1 MNLKQFHDM
10 GEHVLDMVGGL
21 NHVTMPPLFILH
33 WIVSAAHFKM
43 CIGYLVVMLD
53 PVQSEE

>member
-10 GEHVLDMVGGL
+10 GEHVLDMIGGL
-21 NHVTMPPLFILH
+21 NHVTMPSLSILH
-33 WIVSAAHFKM
+33 WIVSAAHFRL
-43 CIGYLVVMLD
+43 CIVHLVAMLD

>member
-21 NHVTMPPLFILH
+21 KHVTMPSLSILH
-33 WIVSAAHFKM
+33 SMHEKSLNDIFFK
-43 CIGYLVVMLD
+43 
-53 PVQSEE
+53 